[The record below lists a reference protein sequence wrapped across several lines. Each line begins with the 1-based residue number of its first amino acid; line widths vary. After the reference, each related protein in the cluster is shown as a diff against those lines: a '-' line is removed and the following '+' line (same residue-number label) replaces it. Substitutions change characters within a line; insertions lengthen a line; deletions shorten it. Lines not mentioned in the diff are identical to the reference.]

1 MKILKIEFQNINSL
15 KGNHE
20 VDFRKAP
27 FTASSLFAITG
38 PTGSGKSTLLD
49 VICLALF
56 NRIPRIPGNK
66 TISKSDIEKMGVI
79 LTRNQRNASA
89 RITYETKA
97 GKFYSQWKIDTAR
110 TGNLKDYE
118 MEIGDLIS
126 GKILDLKKSDI
137 PSKNE
142 ELIGLSYDQF
152 IKAVLLAQGEF
163 AQFLRA
169 KKEERG
175 ELLEKITG
183 TGIYRQLGMKAFQ
196 KKKEVSS
203 EIEKEQQ
210 EIELHRKNLLQEE
223 DHKIFSQE
231 LTEKIKS
238 CGPLEKEI
246 EKLKEN
252 IQLKEDI
259 KKRAAQIQEHQKR
272 KTQADAALQNFEAES
287 GLLLQKHEKIQLFGE
302 ELQSWKQLKVD
313 CKELEG
319 SISENFGKTETN
331 QKEIGGCLDDIR
343 KFIRKDAE
351 AETIEDQL
359 QEFSAKVR
367 KLQQQREEKGSTYK
381 ALKREFETEVREV
394 PFQLNGNL
402 ESAREKL
409 LEMQAFSRTQLEA
422 LQPMLYNVDLKNPV
436 SEKQKLQKA
445 LEEARKAEQQSVK
458 LRNFSGELKK
468 LEAEKESLSPQLQE
482 LPKKITLEKT
492 RVETLK
498 ERLEKLQF
506 KRENEN
512 LRKSLEEH
520 RHQLQDGQPCPL
532 CGAMEHPFAKDLPV
546 QEDGLQEEIKTTE
559 KELHEKQRQLTGS
572 ETSLIHFKQR
582 LEQLRKTEEE
592 TKKYLQ
598 AQKSNFE
605 AAFGSYE
612 ADFDWTAHCSGFEKQ
627 IHALDHHELENRKLK
642 AISAGLPLIK
652 NLQTVLL
659 EGLQLKAQLD
669 ETYSGENI
677 HTDCLDL
684 QKKWNALQHQKSTL
698 AGLSK
703 ELRKKLDS
711 KNEQLEQ
718 LEKGLFPKVQ
728 KEGCNEISEAL
739 ERLLPEQKASE
750 LRKKKEGLRN
760 ETTRIEAAIKTLLLE
775 LRRLQEKETEEPS
788 EELIKV
794 LRNKQEELQN
804 LNKSCEELRRKLTNH
819 KDFLEKI
826 ESIETSLVEKKQK
839 IRRWELLNQLIGD
852 ATGKRFNDF
861 AQDLSLSQLL
871 QLANKRLAGLSDRYR
886 MDKPSETEDDGLV
899 AIDEHMGGQRRSVKT
914 LSGGETFIL
923 SLSMALALSDLASKN
938 VEINSLFIDEG
949 FGTLDPETL
958 DQTLDTLEKLQAES
972 SKTIGIISHV
982 DSLKERIATQ
992 IQLKRNGQ
1000 GYSSLELKG

>member
-56 NRIPRIPGNK
+56 NQVPRLGKISRNEIINK
-66 TISKSDIEKMGVI
+66 GAI
-79 LTRNQRNASA
+79 LTRNQKEAFA
-89 RITYETKA
+89 AVTYESKNGIFSSHWSISTN
-97 GKFYSQWKIDTAR
+97 R
-110 TGNLKDYE
+110 NGNLRDYE
-118 MEIGDLIS
+118 MQLFDVATE
-126 GKILDLKKSDI
+126 KALDLKKSDI

-169 KKEERG
+169 KKDERG

-183 TGIYRQLGMKAFQ
+183 TGIYRQLGIKAYL
-196 KKKEVSS
+196 KKKEVSG

-210 EIELHRKNLLQEE
+210 EIELHRRNLLKE
-223 DHKIFSQE
+223 DECKVLTDE
-231 LTEKIKS
+231 LTGKTQS
-238 CGPLEKEI
+238 STSLEKEI
-246 EKLKEN
+246 EKLKQN

-259 KKRAAQIQEHQKR
+259 RQRATQIEVHQK
-272 KTQADAALQNFEAES
+272 KKSEADELLQKFRAEQ
-287 GLLLQKHEKIQLFGE
+287 GLQLQKHEKIRLFGE

-313 CKELEG
+313 CKELEE

-331 QKEIGGCLDDIR
+331 LEEIGGCLDDIR

-381 ALKREFETEVREV
+381 ALKREFESEVREV

-402 ESAREKL
+402 ESAHEKL

-422 LQPMLYNVDLKNPV
+422 LQPVLSKVDLENSV
-436 SEKQKLQKA
+436 SEKQRLRKA
-445 LEEARKAEQQSVK
+445 LEKARKAEQQAVN

-468 LEAEKESLSPQLQE
+468 LEAEKESLKPQLEE
-482 LPKKITLEKT
+482 LPKKITLEKSKA
-492 RVETLK
+492 ETLK
-498 ERLEKLQF
+498 ERLEKLQLR
-506 KRENEN
+506 RENEN

-532 CGAMEHPFAKDLPV
+532 CGSAEHPYAKDLPV
-546 QEDGLQEEIKTTE
+546 QEGGLQEEIKTTE
-559 KELHEKQRQLTGS
+559 KELQEKQRQLTGS
-572 ETSLIHFKQR
+572 ETSLTHFRQR
-582 LEQLRKTEEE
+582 LEQLQKTEEE
-592 TKKYLQ
+592 TGNILE

-605 AAFGSYE
+605 TEFGSYNPN
-612 ADFDWTAHCSGFEKQ
+612 FDWTAHCSGFEQQ
-627 IHALDHHELENRKLK
+627 IHALDNYEQENRKLK

-652 NLQTVLL
+652 NLQTVLS

-669 ETYSGENI
+669 EVYSGENI

-698 AGLSK
+698 AGFSK
-703 ELRKKLDS
+703 ELRTKLNS
-711 KNEQLEQ
+711 KNAQLEQ

-728 KEGCNEISEAL
+728 NEGCNEIYEA
-739 ERLLPEQKASE
+739 
-750 LRKKKEGLRN
+750 
-760 ETTRIEAAIKTLLLE
+760 
-775 LRRLQEKETEEPS
+775 
-788 EELIKV
+788 
-794 LRNKQEELQN
+794 
-804 LNKSCEELRRKLTNH
+804 
-819 KDFLEKI
+819 
-826 ESIETSLVEKKQK
+826 
-839 IRRWELLNQLIGD
+839 
-852 ATGKRFNDF
+852 
-861 AQDLSLSQLL
+861 
-871 QLANKRLAGLSDRYR
+871 
-886 MDKPSETEDDGLV
+886 
-899 AIDEHMGGQRRSVKT
+899 
-914 LSGGETFIL
+914 
-923 SLSMALALSDLASKN
+923 
-938 VEINSLFIDEG
+938 
-949 FGTLDPETL
+949 
-958 DQTLDTLEKLQAES
+958 
-972 SKTIGIISHV
+972 
-982 DSLKERIATQ
+982 
-992 IQLKRNGQ
+992 
-1000 GYSSLELKG
+1000 